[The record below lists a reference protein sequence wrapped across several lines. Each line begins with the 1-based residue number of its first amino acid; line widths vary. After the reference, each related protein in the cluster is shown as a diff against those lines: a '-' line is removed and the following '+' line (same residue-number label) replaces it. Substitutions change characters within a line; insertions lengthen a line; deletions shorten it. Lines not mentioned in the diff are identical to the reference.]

1 MSSGVLCS
9 VGFFKGLSCLRFYY
23 YMRTGG
29 YLRVFIKEAV
39 SKKRNPYILIWE
51 KKGPQGNRWNMME
64 KTISGEMIKVGC
76 FS

>member
-1 MSSGVLCS
+1 
-9 VGFFKGLSCLRFYY
+9 
-23 YMRTGG
+23 MRTGG